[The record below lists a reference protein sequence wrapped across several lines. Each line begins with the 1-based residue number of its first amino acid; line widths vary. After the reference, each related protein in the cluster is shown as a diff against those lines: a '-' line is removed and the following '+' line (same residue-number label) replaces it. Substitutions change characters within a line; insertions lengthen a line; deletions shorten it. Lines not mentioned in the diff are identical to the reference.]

1 MRLPNSYKKS
11 VNAEAVKPAKKIVK
25 KVTAGAGHTC
35 GECMRGE
42 WAKRELDVN
51 GLPFMAY
58 CHKGKGG
65 YSVRK
70 NSNVTLRGS
79 DACEAFCAGSKPFE
93 L

>member
-1 MRLPNSYKKS
+1 MRLQNSYKKS
-11 VNAEAVKPAKKIVK
+11 VNAEAVVANKKRVAKEH
-25 KVTAGAGHTC
+25 AGAGHTC

>member
-1 MRLPNSYKKS
+1 MILLTSYKKS
-11 VNAEAVKPAKKIVK
+11 VNAEAVGTGKKRASK
-25 KVTAGAGHTC
+25 EHAGAGHTC
-35 GECMRGE
+35 GECKLGE

-70 NSNVTLRGS
+70 MCNVTLRES
-79 DACEAFCAGSKPFE
+79 DACDAFCAGSKPFE

>member
-1 MRLPNSYKKS
+1 MRLPSSYKKS
-11 VNAEAVKPAKKIVK
+11 VNAKAVVANKKRVAKEH
-25 KVTAGAGHTC
+25 AGAGHTC
-35 GECMRGE
+35 GECKLGE

-70 NSNVTLRGS
+70 NSNVTMRS
-79 DACEAFCAGSKPFE
+79 SEACEEFCAGSKPFE

>member
-1 MRLPNSYKKS
+1 MRLPSSYKKS
-11 VNAEAVKPAKKIVK
+11 VNAKAVVANKKRVAKEH
-25 KVTAGAGHTC
+25 AGAGHTC
-35 GECMRGE
+35 GECKLGE

-70 NSNVTLRGS
+70 NSNVTMRS
-79 DACEAFCAGSKPFE
+79 SEACDEFCAGSKPFA